1 MIDTAL
7 QMLLVITPDWLHVEG
22 TLYRYQRSSPQENWN
37 LVAKPIPIVVGKNGM
52 VWGKHAER
60 DLENWKRE
68 GDGKSPAGIFSLG
81 PVFGDRAHQEIAMKM
96 PFLPITADLEW
107 VDDPHSQYYNQYV
120 HASTI
125 TDRDWTSSEL
135 MAEIG
140 YIYSIGVFVGHNIDP
155 VEPGLGSCI
164 FLHLW
169 RNSKSGTGGC
179 TAMEEEH
186 LKEIVSWLDQSSQPC
201 LVQLPYHEYASKK
214 SHWKLPAI
222 L

>member
-7 QMLLVITPDWLHVEG
+7 QLLLVLTSDWHHVEG
-22 TLYRYQRSSPQENWN
+22 TLYRYQRSSPQENWS
-37 LVAKPIPIVVGKNGM
+37 LVATPIPIVVGKNGM
-52 VWGKHAER
+52 VWE
-60 DLENWKRE
+60 KRE

-81 PVFGDRAHQEIAMKM
+81 PVFGAPAYQEVAMKM

-120 HASTI
+120 YTSTI

-140 YIYSIGVFVGHNIDP
+140 PIYSIGVFVGHNIDP
-155 VEPGLGSCI
+155 VEPGMGSCI

-186 LKEIVSWLDQSSQPC
+186 LKEIVSWLDQASQPC
-201 LVQLPYHEYASKK
+201 LVQLPIHEYVNKK
-214 SHWKLPAI
+214 REWNLPA
-222 L
+222 LP